1 MSRPAQQRG
10 IDPLGQ
16 LVVEIFRLNGLL
28 LESGDR
34 LTKDLGLTSARW
46 QVLGAIELA
55 GHPQSVS
62 QIARSMGLTRQSVQ
76 RIANE
81 LDADGMVSFSENPDH
96 ARAKLVVPSAKGR
109 KAFADAMRRQKQWAK
124 QVRGSAGVSERN
136 IRVGQALMRKLRVA
150 LENM

>member
-1 MSRPAQQRG
+1 MIAAARQPG
-10 IDPLGQ
+10 INPLGQ
-16 LVVEIFRLNGLL
+16 LVVEIFRLNGRL

-34 LTKDLGLTSARW
+34 ITKDLGLTSARW

-55 GHPQSVS
+55 GDPQSVS
-62 QIARSMGLTRQSVQ
+62 QIARNMGLTRQSVQ

-81 LDADGMVSFSENPDH
+81 LHAGGMVSFSKNPDH

-124 QVRGSAGVSERN
+124 HLTGSAGVSERN
-136 IRVGQALMRKLRVA
+136 IRVGQALLRKLREA
-150 LENM
+150 LERT